1 MPYRIG
7 LDIGGAEPIISS
19 NACISVVPPTMNGV
33 RWWMLWG
40 RMSRTGPRPSLA
52 WPPAWVAM
60 NAIGLASYSSRS
72 LPCGKSVVGG

>member
-40 RMSRTGPRPSLA
+40 RMSRTGPRLRVKVDRPDPESAGARHLS
-52 WPPAWVAM
+52 
-60 NAIGLASYSSRS
+60 IG
-72 LPCGKSVVGG
+72 